1 MAAKNLINGKV
12 CDQIEIFDRA
22 LHYGDGVFE
31 TIAIQDRKALC
42 FDEHLNRLEK
52 GCKKL
57 KLPIQDKRII
67 KNEVSSLIE
76 SNDRGVLKI
85 IVSRGQGSRGYKIP
99 DNIEATRIIS
109 LFPWPDYS
117 YEFSTTGIK
126 AKICS

>member
-1 MAAKNLINGKV
+1 MFQVNGKLTNK
-12 CDQIEIFDRA
+12 INIKDRVVQ
-22 LHYGDGVFE
+22 YGDGVFE